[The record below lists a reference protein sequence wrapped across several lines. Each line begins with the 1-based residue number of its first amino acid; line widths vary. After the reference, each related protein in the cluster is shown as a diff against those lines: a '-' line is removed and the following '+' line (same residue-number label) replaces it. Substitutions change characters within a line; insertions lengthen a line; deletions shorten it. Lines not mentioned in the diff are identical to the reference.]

1 MRRPVRRLPARR
13 LRAEIEATILPT
25 RDAPRPVSAPGAIVF
40 TPSPGWLEPR
50 RRVYAVGDVH
60 GCADQ
65 LVALHAAIAED
76 LARRPVAD
84 ALLVHLGDYI
94 DWGPDSARVID
105 ILVRQPL
112 EGVRTINLAGDH
124 EQMLLDA
131 LDGDRA
137 AATDWLV
144 AGGADALRSWGL
156 DPETPR
162 EQWAALLPATHVAFL
177 RGLILSHR
185 EGEYFFVHAGIRPGV
200 KLADQARD
208 DLQRMRQPFLY
219 TERDFGVVVVHGH
232 STTGVATVQ
241 ANRIGIDTG
250 AGIGG
255 KLTCA
260 VLEEDR
266 VGFLTA

>member
-1 MRRPVRRLPARR
+1 MPS
-13 LRAEIEATILPT
+13 ATSTAAPT
-25 RDAPRPVSAPGAIVF
+25 SSPRC
-40 TPSPGWLEPR
+40 TPS
-50 RRVYAVGDVH
+50 
-60 GCADQ
+60 
-65 LVALHAAIAED
+65 IAED
-76 LARRPVAD
+76 LARRPVPD
-84 ALLVHLGDYI
+84 ALLIHLGDYI

-105 ILVRQPL
+105 ILARQPVDD
-112 EGVRTINLAGDH
+112 VRTINLAGDH

-144 AGGADALRSWGL
+144 AGGKEALRSWGL

-162 EQWAALLPATHVAFL
+162 EEWAAALPPRMSRFCASL
-177 RGLILSHR
+177 GLSHR
-185 EGEYFFVHAGIRPGV
+185 EGEYLFVHAGIRPGV
-200 KLADQARD
+200 KLANQARD

-232 STTGVATVQ
+232 STTGLATVA

-255 KLTCA
+255 KLTGA